1 MKEIRNIIFDFG
13 GVLFDIDYQRPVEAF
28 RRLGITDFELQF
40 SKMQQSNLM
49 DDYETGRISDEA
61 FRDRIR
67 SLTSQPLTDE
77 SIDAAWNSILIGL
90 PQEIVDFLHRVANKY
105 NVYLLSNTNSLH
117 EKAFRKMLDQQYGS
131 GMPEK
136 LFNKTYLSH
145 KIGMR
150 KPNREVFD
158 FLLHDAGI
166 MREETLFIDDSPQHV
181 EAARGAG
188 IKALWL
194 ERQGATEKLF
204 ILNGLIY

>member
-28 RRLGITDFELQF
+28 RQLGISDFELQF

-67 SLTSQPLTDE
+67 SLTNQPLTDE

-117 EKAFRKMLDQQYGS
+117 EKAFRKMLDQQYGP

-181 EAARGAG
+181 EAAREAG